1 MKYEGLMWII
11 VSCVLVGML
20 LLFVFLLVRHQC
32 RLWQRAR
39 LIQEAIENGDF
50 QFRLPTR
57 GLLWGDR
64 AVLELQNDLGELIR
78 RQRRQSEQESWE
90 QLIRVLTHE
99 IMNATAPI
107 VSISQTLLAKV
118 DGEGTSVEKG
128 IRAIHHTAEHLSTF
142 VASYRK
148 FSLLQH
154 PVPRP
159 VRLSGAVEALREMYP
174 DVECESDVEDGIVVN
189 TDPDLLRQVLMNLV
203 KNAVEAGAK
212 RIRCK
217 AGTLRRTDR
226 GDRACVTLTLAND
239 GAPIPA
245 DARSS
250 IFVPFFTT
258 KRDGSGIGLFL
269 SRKIMMQQGGDL
281 ELMDDA
287 QTTFRLTFA
296 PDARGTAPRI

>member
-1 MKYEGLMWII
+1 MWII
-11 VSCVLVGML
+11 ALCVLLGLL

-32 RLWQRAR
+32 RLSQRAHLMR
-39 LIQEAIENGDF
+39 EAIENGDF

-64 AVLELQNDLGELIR
+64 AILELQNDLGELIR
-78 RQRRQSEQESWE
+78 RQRRQSEQQSWE

-148 FSLLQH
+148 FSLLH
-154 PVPRP
+154 DPVPRL
-159 VRLSGAVEALREMYP
+159 VQLSGAVETLREMYP
-174 DVECESDVEDGIVVN
+174 DVECDMDVDEAVVVK

-212 RIRCK
+212 KIRCK
-217 AGTLRRTDR
+217 AGTLRRTDW
-226 GDRACVTLTLAND
+226 GDRPCVTLTLAND

-269 SRKIMMQQGGDL
+269 SRKIMMQQEGDL
-281 ELMDDA
+281 ELLDDA

-296 PDARGTAPRI
+296 PEPRERGSL